1 MRGMVCARC
10 GGEGARTCVMLLVF
24 RLWPAAVE
32 VVAAAAA
39 VAAVVALD
47 ATVVH
52 TQVRAGVAEVVVMHM
67 FSR

>member
-1 MRGMVCARC
+1 
-10 GGEGARTCVMLLVF
+10 MLLVF